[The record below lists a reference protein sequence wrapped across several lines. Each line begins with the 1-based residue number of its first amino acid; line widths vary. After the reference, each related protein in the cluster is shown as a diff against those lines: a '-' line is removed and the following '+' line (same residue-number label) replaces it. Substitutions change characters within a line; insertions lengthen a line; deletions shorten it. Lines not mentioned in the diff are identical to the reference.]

1 LKVARVTMD
10 AKTIVKN
17 IHSAIFSLTSHLLEE
32 GGLDF
37 EAIRRISVKGA
48 STPSLPLYT
57 FLSEREKTLMPKAIQ
72 LASE

>member
-1 LKVARVTMD
+1 MD

-17 IHSAIFSLTSHLLEE
+17 IHSAVFGLASHLLEE
-32 GGLDF
+32 GDLDF

-48 STPSLPLYT
+48 STPSLPLYSY
-57 FLSEREKTLMPKAIQ
+57 LSEREKKLMPKAIQ